1 MALRLELLKTKSEYL
16 TIDDMVEIFGKSR
29 VTIWR
34 YEKSGK
40 DGFPKSITLVG
51 QKYWY
56 KPTVDMYVQN
66 WINNALRAAKLVQV
80 PFTEFQKSVSLRPIE
95 PTGGQGLR
103 RLSP

>member
-1 MALRLELLKTKSEYL
+1 MCQILNALLYQIYTLH
-16 TIDDMVEIFGKSR
+16 DN
-29 VTIWR
+29 
-34 YEKSGK
+34 
-40 DGFPKSITLVG
+40 GFPKSITLVG